1 MSNIPKSTDANLLVG
16 TETSDDAGIYRLSDE
31 LALVNTVDY
40 FTPIVDEPYTF
51 GAIAATNSLSDVY
64 SMGGTPKTALNI
76 TCWPKTDLELSVL
89 GEIIRGGTDKV
100 LEAGAA
106 LVGGHTVDAPELMYG
121 LAVTGVV
128 HPKKFVRNYGA
139 QPGDVLI
146 LTKKLGIG
154 ILTTGLKFNKIGDEV
169 LPKIVESMTR
179 LNAYAAKVMLKY
191 GAHACTDV
199 TGYGLLGHGMEMA
212 EGNNVALK
220 IDSRA
225 VPFFT
230 EAPELVAQDTYT
242 QAYLANMA
250 FLADKVTFHEGVETG
265 RSLLLGEF
273 LADKEQSLAPRTDAV
288 DVMRHILMEAE
299 TSGGLLFALPAEHA
313 DAALDELHAGD
324 CPEAAIIGEVVAAD
338 RAHIDVF

>member
-76 TCWPKTDLELSVL
+76 TCWPKADLELSVL

-139 QPGDVLI
+139 QPGDALI
-146 LTKKLGIG
+146 LTKNLGIG
-154 ILTTGLKFNKIGDEV
+154 ILTTGLKFNKTGDEV
-169 LPKIVESMTR
+169 LPKIVASMTR

-225 VPFFT
+225 VPFFA

-250 FLADKVTFHEGVETG
+250 FLADKVTFHESVVSRALSSE
-265 RSLLLGEF
+265 GEI
-273 LADKEQSLAPRTDAV
+273 DT
-288 DVMRHILMEAE
+288 MRHILMEAE

-313 DAALDELHAGD
+313 DAALAELHAGD

-338 RAHIDVF
+338 TAHIHVF

>member
-1 MSNIPKSTDANLLVG
+1 MSNIPRSTDPHLLVG

-76 TCWPKTDLELSVL
+76 TCWPKADLELSVL

-100 LEAGAA
+100 LESGAA
-106 LVGGHTVDAPELMYG
+106 LVGGHTVDSPELMYG

-128 HPKKFVRNYGA
+128 HPERFVRNYGA
-139 QPGDVLI
+139 RPGDVLI

-169 LPKIVESMTR
+169 LPKIVASMTR
-179 LNAYAAKVMLKY
+179 LNAYASKVMLKY

-212 EGNNVALK
+212 EGNNVALR

-225 VPFFT
+225 VPFFA

-250 FLADKVTFHEGVETG
+250 FLADKVTFHSGGGGGHERHPPLQNGASIDTV
-265 RSLLLGEF
+265 
-273 LADKEQSLAPRTDAV
+273 
-288 DVMRHILMEAE
+288 RHILMEAE
-299 TSGGLLFALPAEHA
+299 TSGGLLFALSAEHA
-313 DAALDELHAGD
+313 DAALTELHAGD
-324 CPEAAIIGEVVAAD
+324 CPEAAIIGEVVAAET
-338 RAHIDVF
+338 AHIEVF

>member
-76 TCWPKTDLELSVL
+76 TCWPKADLDLSVL

-100 LEAGAA
+100 FEAGAV

-128 HPKKFVRNYGA
+128 HPQRFVRNYGA
-139 QPGDVLI
+139 RPGDALI

-154 ILTTGLKFNKIGDEV
+154 ILTTGLKFNKIGDKV
-169 LPKIVESMTR
+169 LPKIVASMTR
-179 LNAYAAKVMLKY
+179 LNASASEVMLKY

-250 FLADKVTFHEGVETG
+250 FLADKVNFHESVARGPVPGNLSTK
-265 RSLLLGEF
+265 RN
-273 LADKEQSLAPRTDAV
+273 V
-288 DVMRHILMEAE
+288 DTMRHILMEAE
-299 TSGGLLFALPAEHA
+299 TSGGLLFALPPENA
-313 DAALDELHAGD
+313 DAAVTELHAGD

-338 RAHIDVF
+338 TAHIEVF